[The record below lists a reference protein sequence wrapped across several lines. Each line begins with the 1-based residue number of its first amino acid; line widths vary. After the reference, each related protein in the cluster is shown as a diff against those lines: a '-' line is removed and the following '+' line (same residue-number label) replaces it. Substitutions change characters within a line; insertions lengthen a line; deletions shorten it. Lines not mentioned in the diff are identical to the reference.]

1 MAGAPGWSG
10 RVLNA
15 ACSLQST
22 VSATIKLS
30 SPATHEFWE
39 IPVLYEDDHLLA
51 LDKPSGLLTSPD
63 AAEPDRPC
71 LTGLLH
77 AGIERGAPWAT
88 QSNRA
93 YLMPA
98 HRADAETSGVLLLAK
113 SKLVL
118 TALADWFSAEKPGDR
133 HLALVQGTPPE
144 DQFTVDAKMTRHPL
158 RLGFMRV
165 DSQRGKRSRTT
176 FEVRE
181 KFAGFTL
188 LQCEALTRRLH
199 QIRVHLRFVGLSAVG
214 DMAYG
219 GRPLLLSSLKRDY
232 RLKPNQIEHPL
243 IARAAIHAESL
254 TLPHPITGEPV
265 AITAPWPKDMTVAV
279 KYLRRYA
286 LR

>member
-1 MAGAPGWSG
+1 M
-10 RVLNA
+10 VLF
-15 ACSLQST
+15 CTT

-39 IPVLYEDDHLLA
+39 IPVLYEDAHVLA

-63 AAEPDRPC
+63 NAEPDRPS
-71 LTGLLH
+71 LTELLH
-77 AGIERGAPWAT
+77 AGIQRGAPWAAEG
-88 QSNRA
+88 SRA

-113 SKLVL
+113 SKPVLVTL
-118 TALADWFSAEKPGDR
+118 VNWFSAEKPGDS
-133 HLALVQGTPPE
+133 HLALVQGTPAE

-165 DSQRGKRSRTT
+165 DSQRGKRSRTV

-181 KFAGFTL
+181 KFAGYTL
-188 LQCEALTRRLH
+188 LQCDALTHRLH
-199 QIRVHLRFVGLSAVG
+199 QIRVHLRYVGLSAVG
-214 DMAYG
+214 DRAYG

-232 RLKPNQIEHPL
+232 RLKPNQIERPL
-243 IARAAIHAESL
+243 LARVALHAETL
-254 TLPHPITGEPV
+254 TLPHPITGE
-265 AITAPWPKDMTVAV
+265 ALTMTAPWPKDLTVAV

-286 LR
+286 VA

>member
-1 MAGAPGWSG
+1 
-10 RVLNA
+10 
-15 ACSLQST
+15 

-39 IPVLYEDDHLLA
+39 IPVLYEDADLLA

-63 AAEPDRPC
+63 ASEPDRPS
-71 LTGLLH
+71 LTKLVH
-77 AGIERGAPWAT
+77 ASIERGAPWAKEG
-88 QSNRA
+88 NRA

-113 SKLVL
+113 SKPVLVTL
-118 TALADWFSAEKPGDR
+118 VDWFSAEKPGDR

-144 DQFTVDAKMTRHPL
+144 DKFTVDAKMTRHPI

-165 DSQRGKRSRTT
+165 DSQRGKRSRTV

-181 KFAGFTL
+181 KFAGYAL

-199 QIRVHLRFVGLSAVG
+199 QIRVHLRFAGMSAVG

-243 IARAAIHAESL
+243 IARAAIHAEVL
-254 TLPHPITGEPV
+254 TLPHPITGETV
-265 AITAPWPKDMTVAV
+265 TITAPWPKDLTAAV

-286 LR
+286 VGSGPIHGSGGESLSPALES